1 MSNEGEFIEN
11 QGLAL
16 IKNSKMTIYGEVLQT
31 KNKKFNV
38 YGFYLNNEGDQFSG
52 AIKNGKMEK
61 IINKNNVIEL

>member
-1 MSNEGEFIEN
+1 MLNEGEFIED

-16 IKNSKMTIYGEVLQT
+16 IKTSKMTIHDEVLKT

-52 AIKNGKMEK
+52 EIKNGKMEK
-61 IINKNNVIEL
+61 IINKNEVIKL